1 MGNSDSSTKVDP
13 DTAEAPDPRSP
24 TLGGGGDG
32 LSAAS
37 ADTSECSRYPPRSL
51 LLNET
56 TIRPCI
62 FDLDNKEDDEEDAD
76 DEGGEPPAK
85 RRVPD
90 DRGDNSNTGVGG
102 TAQQPGGVMLQQ
114 PAAAPG
120 TSGPQQ
126 HPAAADAPSVTW
138 DLPMPGDAE
147 KYSQSQPP
155 QPPTEPQ
162 PPPDPADSVISCRL
176 ERELKSVVD
185 EIARTEKSTPYEMTE
200 KQYYDYLLARADDPC
215 EKILN
220 HRGVPWDNPFSW
232 FYAMK
237 TKTAAEWRMK
247 TKTAAEWNWQEP
259 LRLLILY
266 AAHRVHR
273 EKWARKREAENATD
287 LIPEAVLHLW

>member
-37 ADTSECSRYPPRSL
+37 KRIARALHAEFDGAVCVSL
-51 LLNET
+51 GRQL
-56 TIRPCI
+56 R
-62 FDLDNKEDDEEDAD
+62 LDQAAEENKEDDEEDAD

-90 DRGDNSNTGVGG
+90 NSNTWVGG

-220 HRGVPWDNPFSW
+220 HRGVPWDNPFSR
-232 FYAMK
+232 FYALSEADAGGWLMEIK
-237 TKTAAEWRMK
+237 TTE
-247 TKTAAEWNWQEP
+247 EWNWQEP